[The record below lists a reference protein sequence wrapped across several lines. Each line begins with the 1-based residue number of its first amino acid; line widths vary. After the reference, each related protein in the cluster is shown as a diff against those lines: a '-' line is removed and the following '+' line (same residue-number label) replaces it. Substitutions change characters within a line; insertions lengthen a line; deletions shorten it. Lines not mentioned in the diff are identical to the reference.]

1 MKKILLTIIWLLAIL
16 MPSATWAQSSEAYA
30 VLSEEN
36 TVLTFYYDDQKD
48 SRTGT
53 KMTVTTGETRGW
65 YSYMANITSVTFDNS
80 FANYTGLTSTGSWF
94 NGCTSLTSITG
105 LGNLNT
111 DNVTNMSVMFRMC
124 TSLTSID
131 FDNFKTASATDLNN
145 MFFGCSG
152 LTSLDLSGFE
162 TANVVDMHSMF
173 AGCTSLTTLDL
184 SSFNTPSLTNMNG
197 MFSGCDLLEAVDL
210 SNFNTS
216 LVTDV
221 SYLFNYCPAL
231 TTVYVGNSWDMSA
244 VIDNGN
250 SVFNSCTSI
259 VGGEGTTYSS
269 SHIDYTY
276 AHIDGGTSNPGY
288 FTDIADY
295 GKVKEAYAVL
305 SDENTKLTFYYD
317 KKKTDRSGM
326 SVGPFVTSLGRAWN
340 DNSSSITT
348 VIFDSTFAN
357 NTTLTSTASWFSNFD
372 NLTTI
377 TGIENLNTANV
388 TDMSFMFDGCSS
400 LTSLDVSG
408 FNTSSVTDMSC
419 MVRNCSGLTTLD
431 VSGFNTVNVINMNS
445 MFYGCSGLTSLDLSG
460 FNTANLMD
468 MNYMFYDC
476 SGLTSLDVSN
486 FNTAN
491 VSSMLYVFW
500 GCAGLTSLDLS
511 SFNTANVMD
520 MRYMFY
526 GCSGLTSLDLSKFNT
541 ANVTNMMNMFGGC
554 SSLATIYVGDEW
566 RTTAV
571 AAGAFM
577 FAECSSLVGGEGTV
591 YDADW
596 QDVSYAHI
604 DGGTSN
610 PGYLTDIA
618 DYGKVKEAYAALSDE
633 NTKLTFYYDKKK
645 ESRSGMNLGPFGAEN
660 ERGWADY
667 KSIITNAVFDPS
679 FANVT
684 NITNT
689 ANWFNGM
696 ESLTAIEGLQ
706 YLNTSN
712 VTKMRYMFY
721 KCSSLASLDL
731 SSFDTQNVTDFNS
744 MFEECTSLTSL
755 DLSNFNTANVT
766 DVNYMFSN
774 CSGLTNLDISNFNTA
789 KLTSM
794 LYMFAGCSSLTSLD
808 LTSFNTEKVA
818 DPRELFNH
826 CSSLKTI
833 YVGSG
838 WSNSAVYLSTNMF
851 GSCTSIVGGK
861 GTTYDAEKTGH
872 EYAHFDY
879 GSSNPGYFTPKNGY
893 VEETVFTWSADELT
907 MTSGTDGASIYY
919 TLTNSEGTTTPT
931 QYTSPI
937 TVTSDVLIEAYAEKD
952 GMASSMTTALDYPYT
967 AWMELITAIADAQNV
982 LTSADGN
989 DNVPEVK
996 RDSLISQISAA
1007 QSSYISRTD
1016 PLAVINKLTN
1026 DLIAITE
1033 TVRQLANAV
1042 NEPYAALSD
1051 NSTSLNITGVDIH
1064 YAKTLTF
1071 YYDKKKAERNGM
1083 DVNFTDNTLRGW
1095 NSSASYITEVVFDP
1109 SFAECTTLTSTAW
1122 LFYNLGILTT
1132 ITGLENLKT
1141 DSVTNMHMMFAYCPK
1156 LTSLDVS
1163 GFKMDKVIGMHGM
1176 FTGCSGLTSLDVSGF
1191 NTASATDMGSL
1202 FNGCTSLTSLNLSSF
1217 NTENVTDMSYMF
1229 AYCPGLT
1236 ALDLSSFNTAKVAN
1250 MEQMFCDDI
1259 ALTTIYVDDTK
1270 WNTDAVTSSTS
1281 MFYRCTNL
1289 VGGEGTTY
1297 ENYHDDVAY
1306 AHIDGGPD
1314 NPGYLTEKSTLAAGD
1329 LFTAQTIEGVTLTY
1343 YVINPDQMTCG
1354 VANNN
1359 EKTYMDT
1366 ETTGVVTIPAIVRG
1380 YSVIT
1385 ISDYAFKDCAGV
1397 TEFVLPESL
1406 RSIAQCA
1413 FRNCTSLTTVHIP
1426 ANMTT
1431 IESLNGHPWVGCN
1444 SLTTITV
1451 DAANPVFDSRDN
1463 CNAIMVTAENT
1474 LRIGS
1479 KGVTIPEST
1488 VTIGHS
1494 AFSNMGELPA
1504 LVIPASVTGITAYAF
1519 WGCSYPSVTS
1529 YIEEPFETS
1538 CVWDHVGDNCIL
1550 YVPAGKVDTYK
1561 ALSEWN
1567 NFQTIT
1573 TIGAEKEAYAVLND
1587 DNTTLTFYYDLN
1599 KESRSGLDV
1608 TPVTSAG
1615 LRSWH
1620 SESSAIT
1627 TVVFDSS
1634 FANDTTLTSTA
1645 WWFYGMSNLTT
1656 ITGIENLKTDSVTS
1670 MIGMFQYC
1678 ESLTSLD
1685 LSGFN
1690 TSKVESMEHMFYGC
1704 KNLASI
1710 DMSNFN
1716 TANVTSMASMF
1727 YRCQNLLSID
1737 LSGFKTSNVLNM
1749 SAMFENCSAVTS
1761 LDMSGFNTANVT
1773 STEAMFSGCTGLT
1786 VLDISSFNTAQVT
1799 EMTRMFGYCTNL
1811 KTIYVGSGWSATN
1824 GNGMFV
1830 DCTNLVG
1837 GAGTVYNPAYID
1849 WTYAHIDGGP
1859 SNPGYLTDI
1868 ADLGKVNEAYAV
1880 LADNDDDITTDEGT
1894 AKGKT
1899 LTFYYDKK
1907 KQERN
1912 GMDVGPFDDWLNV
1925 SWYSS
1930 VKRITQVSFDDSFA
1944 GYTGLTSTAYWFR
1957 WCDNLSSILGID
1969 NLKTDNVT
1977 DMREMFHA
1985 CASLTSINVS
1995 GFNTANVTNM
2005 SGMFSECTKLTSLD
2019 ISNFN
2024 TEKVTDMSTMFAHN
2038 SMTSINL
2045 GNINTS
2051 NVTLMNGM
2059 FDGCD
2064 GLTSLDLSSFNTG
2077 NVTDMSYMFW
2087 SCSGLSTLDL
2097 SNFDTENVTDMS
2109 CMFWDCNELSTLDLS
2124 SFNTKNTTSMRAMF
2138 YSCNSLKNI
2147 DLSGFNTPNLTNTNQ
2162 MFGYCNNLINLDL
2175 SSFKTDYVTD
2185 MGSMFSSCSR
2195 LETINVGSGWTTAA
2209 VTEGSSMFGN
2219 CTNLKGG
2226 AGTIYDANHT
2236 DYTYAHI
2243 DGGPSN
2249 PGYLTKSLSMGDAN
2263 GDGEINIADAVA
2275 TVTNIL
2281 GEPTEGNFYRY
2292 AADMNGDS
2300 VIDIFDVTLI
2310 VNAVFAA
2317 TKPAPA
2323 MTRGYIDNVPAE
2335 AIRLTADA
2343 SDIYMDV
2350 DQAQQYTAF
2359 QFDMS
2364 LPEGMSLVGV
2374 KLASDRTDHQVSFV
2388 QRGENEYRVVGLSM
2402 SNEALYPA
2410 DGHLIQ
2416 LQVSNMAGE
2425 SNVKVSNV
2433 LFVTPAGKTVTGI
2446 DELLNTT
2453 MATDGNIYNLKGEKL
2468 GKSMQ
2473 QLGKGI
2479 YIMNHKKVIIK

>member
-1 MKKILLTIIWLLAIL
+1 MKKVLLTILWVLAIL
-16 MPSATWAQSSEAYA
+16 MPSAAWAQSSEAYA
-30 VLSEEN
+30 VLSESN
-36 TVLTFYYDDQKD
+36 TKLTFYYDDQKD
-48 SRTGT
+48 SRIGT
-53 KMTVTTGETRGW
+53 TMTVTTGETRGW
-65 YSYMANITSVTFDNS
+65 YSYMADITSVTFDGS
-80 FANYTGLTSTGSWF
+80 FAIYTGLTSTDSWF
-94 NGCTSLTSITG
+94 NECTSLTSITG
-105 LGNLNT
+105 LANLNT
-111 DNVTNMSVMFRMC
+111 DNVTNMSAMFRMC

-131 FDNFKTASATDLNN
+131 FYNFTTASVTDMNN

-152 LTSLDLSGFE
+152 LTSLDLSGFN
-162 TANVVDMHSMF
+162 TTNVADMHSMF
-173 AGCTSLTTLDL
+173 AGCTGLTTLDL
-184 SSFNTPSLTNMNG
+184 SNFNTASLTNMQG
-197 MFSGCDLLEAVDL
+197 MFSGCSLLTEINL
-210 SNFNTS
+210 GSFNTAS
-216 LVTDV
+216 VTDV
-221 SYLFNYCPAL
+221 RYLFNACPKL
-231 TTVYVGNSWDMSA
+231 ITVYVGSNWSMSS
-244 VIDNGN
+244 VTDNGYG
-250 SVFNSCTSI
+250 VFNNCTSI
-259 VGGEGTTYSS
+259 VGGEGTTYDA
-269 SHIDYTY
+269 SHIDHTY

-357 NTTLTSTASWFSNFD
+357 NTTLTSTASWFGNFD

-431 VSGFNTVNVINMNS
+431 LSGFNTVNVINMNS

-468 MNYMFYDC
+468 MNYMFYGC

-610 PGYLTDIA
+610 PGYFTDIA

-774 CSGLTNLDISNFNTA
+774 CSGLTSLDISNFNTA

-838 WSNSAVYLSTNMF
+838 WSNSAVYMSTNMF

-893 VEETVFTWSADELT
+893 VEEPVFTWSADELT
-907 MTSGTDGASIYY
+907 MTSGTDGATIYY

-982 LTSADGN
+982 LISADGN

-1083 DVNFTDNTLRGW
+1083 DVNFTDRTYRGW
-1095 NSSASYITEVVFDP
+1095 STSESYITEVVFDP
-1109 SFAECTTLTSTAW
+1109 SFADYLPTTTAW
-1122 LFYNLGILTT
+1122 WFYNLGILTT
-1132 ITGLENLKT
+1132 ITGIENLKT
-1141 DSVTNMHMMFAYCPK
+1141 DSVTNMHVMFAYCPK

-1163 GFKMDKVIGMHGM
+1163 GFNTAKATDMSGM
-1176 FTGCSGLTSLDVSGF
+1176 FEDCKSLKSLDVSNF
-1191 NTASATDMGSL
+1191 NTQNVTNMSNMFTSCD
-1202 FNGCTSLTSLNLSSF
+1202 SLTSLNISSL
-1217 NTENVTDMSYMF
+1217 NTENVTDMSHMF
-1229 AYCPGLT
+1229 AYCYGLT
-1236 ALDLSSFNTAKVAN
+1236 TLDLSSFNTAKVTN
-1250 MEQMFCDDI
+1250 MEQMFSSDI
-1259 ALTTIYVDDTK
+1259 ALTTIYVDGTK

-1281 MFYRCTNL
+1281 MFNRCTNL
-1289 VGGEGTTY
+1289 VGGAGTAYVT
-1297 ENYHDDVAY
+1297 YHDDVTYAHIDGGTSNPGYFTPKGGYVEAPTFAWSADELTMTSGTDGATIYYTMMDATAGANVPTPTQYTAPVTVTSDVLITAYAEKDGMARSMTTVLDYPYTAWMGLISAIADAQNVVVSADGNDNVTAEQLDSLMFQISVAQGMYIARIDSAAAINQMTTDLVTLTETIRQLVNAENEPYAVLSDNNTVLTFYYDKQKNERNGMSVVPFTIPGDRAWETNAASVTTVVFDDSFANDATITSTAFWFYGFQNLTAITGVENLKTINVTDMQYMFHDCNVLTSLDVTGFNTANVTNMCGMFYKCHKLQTIDLRNFNTAKVTNMSWMFFGCYDVTKIFAGSGWTTSQMPTDEDGAMFMNCTKLVGGQGTTYDENRVSIAY

-1314 NPGYLTEKSTLAAGD
+1314 NPGYLTLA
-1329 LFTAQTIEGVTLTY
+1329 
-1343 YVINPDQMTCG
+1343 
-1354 VANNN
+1354 
-1359 EKTYMDT
+1359 
-1366 ETTGVVTIPAIVRG
+1366 
-1380 YSVIT
+1380 
-1385 ISDYAFKDCAGV
+1385 
-1397 TEFVLPESL
+1397 
-1406 RSIAQCA
+1406 
-1413 FRNCTSLTTVHIP
+1413 
-1426 ANMTT
+1426 
-1431 IESLNGHPWVGCN
+1431 
-1444 SLTTITV
+1444 
-1451 DAANPVFDSRDN
+1451 
-1463 CNAIMVTAENT
+1463 
-1474 LRIGS
+1474 
-1479 KGVTIPEST
+1479 
-1488 VTIGHS
+1488 
-1494 AFSNMGELPA
+1494 
-1504 LVIPASVTGITAYAF
+1504 
-1519 WGCSYPSVTS
+1519 
-1529 YIEEPFETS
+1529 
-1538 CVWDHVGDNCIL
+1538 
-1550 YVPAGKVDTYK
+1550 
-1561 ALSEWN
+1561 
-1567 NFQTIT
+1567 
-1573 TIGAEKEAYAVLND
+1573 
-1587 DNTTLTFYYDLN
+1587 
-1599 KESRSGLDV
+1599 
-1608 TPVTSAG
+1608 
-1615 LRSWH
+1615 
-1620 SESSAIT
+1620 
-1627 TVVFDSS
+1627 
-1634 FANDTTLTSTA
+1634 
-1645 WWFYGMSNLTT
+1645 
-1656 ITGIENLKTDSVTS
+1656 
-1670 MIGMFQYC
+1670 
-1678 ESLTSLD
+1678 
-1685 LSGFN
+1685 
-1690 TSKVESMEHMFYGC
+1690 
-1704 KNLASI
+1704 LA
-1710 DMSNFN
+1710 
-1716 TANVTSMASMF
+1716 
-1727 YRCQNLLSID
+1727 
-1737 LSGFKTSNVLNM
+1737 
-1749 SAMFENCSAVTS
+1749 
-1761 LDMSGFNTANVT
+1761 
-1773 STEAMFSGCTGLT
+1773 
-1786 VLDISSFNTAQVT
+1786 
-1799 EMTRMFGYCTNL
+1799 
-1811 KTIYVGSGWSATN
+1811 
-1824 GNGMFV
+1824 
-1830 DCTNLVG
+1830 
-1837 GAGTVYNPAYID
+1837 
-1849 WTYAHIDGGP
+1849 
-1859 SNPGYLTDI
+1859 
-1868 ADLGKVNEAYAV
+1868 
-1880 LADNDDDITTDEGT
+1880 
-1894 AKGKT
+1894 
-1899 LTFYYDKK
+1899 
-1907 KQERN
+1907 
-1912 GMDVGPFDDWLNV
+1912 
-1925 SWYSS
+1925 
-1930 VKRITQVSFDDSFA
+1930 
-1944 GYTGLTSTAYWFR
+1944 
-1957 WCDNLSSILGID
+1957 
-1969 NLKTDNVT
+1969 
-1977 DMREMFHA
+1977 
-1985 CASLTSINVS
+1985 
-1995 GFNTANVTNM
+1995 
-2005 SGMFSECTKLTSLD
+2005 
-2019 ISNFN
+2019 
-2024 TEKVTDMSTMFAHN
+2024 
-2038 SMTSINL
+2038 
-2045 GNINTS
+2045 
-2051 NVTLMNGM
+2051 
-2059 FDGCD
+2059 
-2064 GLTSLDLSSFNTG
+2064 
-2077 NVTDMSYMFW
+2077 
-2087 SCSGLSTLDL
+2087 
-2097 SNFDTENVTDMS
+2097 
-2109 CMFWDCNELSTLDLS
+2109 
-2124 SFNTKNTTSMRAMF
+2124 
-2138 YSCNSLKNI
+2138 
-2147 DLSGFNTPNLTNTNQ
+2147 
-2162 MFGYCNNLINLDL
+2162 
-2175 SSFKTDYVTD
+2175 
-2185 MGSMFSSCSR
+2185 
-2195 LETINVGSGWTTAA
+2195 
-2209 VTEGSSMFGN
+2209 
-2219 CTNLKGG
+2219 
-2226 AGTIYDANHT
+2226 
-2236 DYTYAHI
+2236 
-2243 DGGPSN
+2243 
-2249 PGYLTKSLSMGDAN
+2249 MGDAN
-2263 GDGEINIADAVA
+2263 GDGSINIADAVA

-2281 GEPTEGNFYRY
+2281 GQPAEGNFYRY
-2292 AADMNGDS
+2292 AADMNTDQ

-2310 VNAVFAA
+2310 VNAAFDAA
-2317 TKPAPA
+2317 SPAPA
-2323 MTRGYIDNVPAE
+2323 MTRGSASNIMME
-2335 AIRLTADA
+2335 HISMTADA
-2343 SDIYMDV
+2343 DYIYLGI
-2350 DQAQQYTAF
+2350 DQPERFTAT
-2359 QFDMS
+2359 QFDVT
-2364 LPEGMSLVGV
+2364 LPEGMELVDAR
-2374 KLASDRTDHQVSFV
+2374 LASATTDHQLSFV
-2388 QRGENEYRVVGLSM
+2388 KRGNNEYRVIGLSM
-2402 SNEALYPA
+2402 SNTTFRSMN
-2410 DGHLIQ
+2410 GQLIK
-2416 LQVSNMAGE
+2416 LEVSGSAVD
-2425 SNVKVSNV
+2425 SDVKMSNV
-2433 LFVTPAGKTVTGI
+2433 LFVTPTATVMTSI
-2446 DELLNTT
+2446 DKCLNT
-2453 MATDGNIYNLKGEKL
+2453 AKAADDSLYDLKGQRL
-2468 GKSMQ
+2468 SNQ